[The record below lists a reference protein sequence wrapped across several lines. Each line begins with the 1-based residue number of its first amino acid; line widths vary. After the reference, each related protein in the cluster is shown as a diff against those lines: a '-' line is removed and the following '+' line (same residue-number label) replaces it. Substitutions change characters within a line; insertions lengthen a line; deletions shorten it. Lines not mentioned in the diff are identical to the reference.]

1 MLEIRDIHRPFLAF
15 LAGQPV
21 VTIYQRS
28 DRETSGEPG
37 QPDFII
43 ARGGIEPLCIEAK
56 NEKRKP
62 SKDQLDWHA
71 SALKVGIKVHV
82 CRSITECVEVFKG
95 WMTGLGEGAAVPR
108 SLSSSPSYQLCR
120 HQNSVWRKHADGS
133 IDHVRPAN
141 QLDNCLPPLFAI
153 NEVRG

>member
-1 MLEIRDIHRPFLAF
+1 MLELRDIHRPFLDF

-28 DRETSGEPG
+28 DRETSGSCG

-43 ARGGIEPLCIEAK
+43 ASASLPALHIECK
-56 NEKRKP
+56 TEKGP
-62 SKDQLDWHA
+62 ISDDQKKWHA
-71 SALKVGIKVHV
+71 SALKVGIKVHI

-108 SLSSSPSYQLCR
+108 SISSSP
-120 HQNSVWRKHADGS
+120 
-133 IDHVRPAN
+133 
-141 QLDNCLPPLFAI
+141 
-153 NEVRG
+153 